1 MIKKLNKDYSFMNT
15 TLSINNRE
23 YLKTINKPCVVIC
36 LDGSQK
42 EYLDEASKASLTP
55 NLDNII
61 NKGEY
66 LMAHS
71 AIPSFTNPNNI
82 SIVTGQ
88 PSSVHGICGNFFY
101 TPSTGEEV
109 MMNDPQYLRAPT
121 IFEKYYES
129 GAKIAVVTAKDKLRT
144 LLGNGLKY
152 HDKRAL
158 CFSAE
163 KSDQATIEI
172 NGIENVNEWLGKPVP
187 EVYSGELSEF
197 VMAAG
202 VKLMKEYKPD
212 IMYLSTTDYIQHK
225 YEPGHTIANKF
236 YSMFDGY
243 IGQLNDMGVM
253 IVITA
258 DHGMKPKSSKDG
270 SPNAIFLQDYL
281 DAAFPKI
288 KTKVILPITDPYVV
302 HHGALGSFATIYLD
316 NKNDLEIVINEIKK
330 IKEIEVVL
338 NKEDACKTYNLTED
352 RTGDIICMSSEFM
365 TIGSSKN
372 KHDLSG
378 LNEPLRS
385 HGGLH
390 EREVPFII
398 NQKIKK
404 INSEKQLYNYD
415 AFYYAINEIGVNQ

>member
-1 MIKKLNKDYSFMNT
+1 MTTSF
-15 TLSINNRE
+15 SINNRE
-23 YLKTINKPCVVIC
+23 YQKKLKKKCVVIC

-42 EYLDEASKASLTP
+42 EYLEEASKANIMP
-55 NLDNII
+55 NLDKII
-61 NKGEY
+61 NKGES
-66 LMAHS
+66 LLAHS

-88 PSSVHGICGNFFY
+88 PSSIHGICGNFFY

-121 IFEKYYES
+121 IFEKYYEV
-129 GAKIAVVTAKDKLRT
+129 GAKIALVTAKDKLRT

-152 HDKRAL
+152 NDKRAL

-163 KSDQATIEI
+163 KSDQANMDF
-172 NGIENVNEWLGKPVP
+172 NGIENVNEWLGMPVP
-187 EVYSGELSEF
+187 KVYSSELSEF

-202 VKLMKEYKPD
+202 VKLMKEYNPD

-225 YEPGHTIANKF
+225 YEPGHEIANKF
-236 YSMFDGY
+236 YSMFDRY
-243 IGQLNDMGVM
+243 IGQLDDMNAM
-253 IVITA
+253 LVITA
-258 DHGMKPKSSKDG
+258 DHGMKPKSQEDG

-281 DAAFPKI
+281 DDIFAKG

-302 HHGALGSFATIYLD
+302 HHGALGSFATIYLED
-316 NKNDLEIVINEIKK
+316 KNEIDAVIREIKK

-338 NKEDACKTYNLTED
+338 NKEDACKNYHLPED

-365 TIGSSKN
+365 TIGSSKE
-372 KHDLSG
+372 KHNLSG

-390 EREVPFII
+390 EREVPFILNKKMNQI
-398 NQKIKK
+398 NP
-404 INSEKQLYNYD
+404 NKQLYNYD
-415 AFYYAINEIGVNQ
+415 AFYYATMGAGEN

>member
-1 MIKKLNKDYSFMNT
+1 MTN

-23 YLKTINKPCVVIC
+23 YPSILNQTSIVIC

-42 EYLDEASKASLTP
+42 EYIDEASKLNLTP
-55 NLDNII
+55 NLDDII
-61 NKGEY
+61 QKGEY

-101 TPSTGEEV
+101 TPETGKEV

-121 IFEKYYES
+121 IFEKFYQA
-129 GAKIAVVTAKDKLRT
+129 GAKIALVTAKDKLRT
-144 LLGNGLKY
+144 LLGNGLKFNE
-152 HDKRAL
+152 DRTI

-163 KSDQATIEI
+163 KSDQATKIE
-172 NGIENVNEWLGKPVP
+172 NGIENVNDWLGMPVP
-187 EVYSGELSEF
+187 EVYSQDLSEF

-202 VKLMKEYKPD
+202 VKLMEEFKPD

-225 YEPGHTIANKF
+225 YAPGHEVANKF
-236 YSMFDGY
+236 YSMFDKY
-243 IGQLNDMGVM
+243 IGQLDAIGAT
-253 IVITA
+253 IIITA
-258 DHGMKPKSSKDG
+258 DHGMKPKSKEDG

-281 DAAFPKI
+281 DDKFNKN

-302 HHGALGSFATIYLD
+302 HHGALGSFATIYLED
-316 NKNDLEIVINEIKK
+316 KNDLEDVIMEIKK
-330 IKEIEVVL
+330 IKDIEVVL
-338 NKEDACKTYNLTED
+338 NKEEGCSQYNLPKD
-352 RTGDIICMSSEFM
+352 RMGDIICMSSEFM
-365 TIGSSKN
+365 TIGSSKD
-372 KHDLSG
+372 KHNLSG

-390 EREVPFII
+390 EREVPFIV
-398 NQKIKK
+398 NKK
-404 INSEKQLYNYD
+404 MPQIDSNKQLYNYD
-415 AFYYAINEIGVNQ
+415 AFYYAISGTNL